1 MLRIY
6 KDNPTADAQDGTA
19 VSTLGDY
26 SAPVHFGLDARN
38 DDEQVQ
44 TLALRCDFGY
54 RTRGTVT
61 VGTTTDENDRYQLS
75 IDGTNWAD
83 AITFTEQIEDANVI
97 FYVKART
104 ISADYSMTDRSVK
117 FVLDYYLEW
126 A

>member
-19 VSTLGDY
+19 VSMLGDY
-26 SAPVHFGLDARN
+26 SAPVHFALDART
-38 DDEQVQ
+38 DDEQVL

-75 IDGTNWAD
+75 IDGETWAD